1 MNNNNHNNNIKIN
14 NITYYM
20 SDLYNRFVNFFTNQS
35 KNYSVLKIAVNPNNQ
50 ELIDIYTNASKTHND
65 TIFYNSYPNA
75 GFDLF
80 VPETTTLL
88 GNFKNNLISMDVKC
102 EMLDSNER
110 PCGFYMY
117 PRSSISKTPVILA
130 NSVGIIDSGYRGNL
144 IGAFKTLDSQQY
156 TIEKYTRLLQITN
169 ANLSPI
175 FVKMVSESELSN
187 TERGSDGF
195 GSTGV

>member
-1 MNNNNHNNNIKIN
+1 
-14 NITYYM
+14 M
-20 SDLYNRFVNFFTNQS
+20 SDLYNRFANFFTNQNR
-35 KNYSVLKIAVNPNNQ
+35 NYSVLKIAVNPNNQ

-65 TIFYNSYPNA
+65 SMFSDKFPNS

-88 GNFKNNLISMDVKC
+88 GNLKVNMISMDVKC

-117 PRSSISKTPVILA
+117 PRSSISKTPIILA

-144 IGAFKTLDSQQY
+144 IGAFKTLDSQPY
-156 TIEKYTRLLQITN
+156 TIDKYTRLLQITN

-187 TERGSDGF
+187 TERGTGGF